1 MRILKYIRLLF
12 CKPAEKEFFLQLCYL
27 LGYIPGSLHYYRK
40 AFTHKSAVNSQTKFK
55 QYNER
60 LEFLGDSI
68 IDTIIADYLFHKYPH
83 EPEGFLTKMKSKIV
97 NRKSLNQIAVHM
109 HLDSYLQSSIL
120 NVKENDAIGNAFE
133 ALIGAMYLDKGYT
146 FTKKYFITNVIEKF
160 FDIAFLEANDTN
172 YKSQLLEI
180 VQKRKQ
186 TVVFNSEETE
196 LSETDN
202 VMSFV
207 ATVAIDNVIVATAKA
222 NTKKEAE
229 QRASKIAI
237 ESITTV

>member
-1 MRILKYIRLLF
+1 
-12 CKPAEKEFFLQLCYL
+12 
-27 LGYIPGSLHYYRK
+27 
-40 AFTHKSAVNSQTKFK
+40 
-55 QYNER
+55 
-60 LEFLGDSI
+60 
-68 IDTIIADYLFHKYPH
+68 
-83 EPEGFLTKMKSKIV
+83 
-97 NRKSLNQIAVHM
+97 
-109 HLDSYLQSSIL
+109 
-120 NVKENDAIGNAFE
+120 
-133 ALIGAMYLDKGYT
+133 MYLDKGYT